1 MTVSELRALLALF
14 SDSDCVVVPDDMSIT
29 GYRTPVGVF
38 KIQHDA
44 ESFVHRSALAD
55 CVVIE

>member
-1 MTVSELRALLALF
+1 MTVSELRTLLALF
-14 SDSDCVVVPDDMSIT
+14 SDSDCVVVPDDMSMT

-38 KIQHDA
+38 KIFRDD
-44 ESFVHRSALAD
+44 ESFVHHRVLAD